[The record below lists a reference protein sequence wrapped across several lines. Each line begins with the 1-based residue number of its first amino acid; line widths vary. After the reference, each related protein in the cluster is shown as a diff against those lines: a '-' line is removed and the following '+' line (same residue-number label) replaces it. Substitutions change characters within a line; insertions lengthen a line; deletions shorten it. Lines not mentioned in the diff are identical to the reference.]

1 MKHCVFFIV
10 MLLGLMSCGAQK
22 TLVSQEVQTDST
34 VETYDSAKVTQQI
47 DKLVKEAV
55 NESLTRLINQ
65 TVDID
70 RVIYSAPDSTGSQY
84 VVETQTIKVET
95 QTKENRSLAVES
107 DSHITKQVD
116 STYIS
121 ASVEDLVVEM
131 NTEIEEKTGLPW
143 WQKSLM
149 LLGAAVLALLII
161 RIALKFI

>member
-10 MLLGLMSCGAQK
+10 MLLGLMSCGTQK
-22 TLVSQEVQTDST
+22 ALVPQEVQTDST

-55 NESLTRLINQ
+55 NESLTRLVNQ
-65 TVDID
+65 SVDVE

-84 VVETQTIKVET
+84 IVETQTIKVET

-107 DSHITKQVD
+107 DSHITEQVD

-131 NTEIEEKTGLPW
+131 NTEIEEKIGLPW

>member
-22 TLVSQEVQTDST
+22 TLVSQEVQADST
-34 VETYDSAKVTQQI
+34 VETYDSAKVSQQI

-55 NESLTRLINQ
+55 NESLTRLVNQ
-65 TVDID
+65 SVDID

-84 VVETQTIKVET
+84 VVETQTIKIET

-107 DSHITKQVD
+107 DSHITEQVD

-131 NTEIEEKTGLPW
+131 DTEIEEKTGLPW

-149 LLGAAVLALLII
+149 LLGAAVLVYTIL

>member
-107 DSHITKQVD
+107 DSHISEQVD